1 MIQVDGLTR
10 GGTIWIR
17 VVQYPIRI
25 RFGQVG
31 VVSIGRH
38 LGVADGNDFPALV
51 GELIKAVAFS
61 LRPRPHGYLMIIF
74 PDKVRC
80 ITAWI

>member
-38 LGVADGNDFPALV
+38 LGVADRNDFLALV
-51 GELIKAVAFS
+51 GELIKL
-61 LRPRPHGYLMIIF
+61 LRSPLAASTWLPDDHF